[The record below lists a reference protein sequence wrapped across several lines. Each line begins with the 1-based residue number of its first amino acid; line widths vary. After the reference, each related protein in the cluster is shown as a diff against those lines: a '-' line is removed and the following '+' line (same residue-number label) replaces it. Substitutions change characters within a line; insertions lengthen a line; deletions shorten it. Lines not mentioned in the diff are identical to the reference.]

1 MRESNTIASI
11 REVSRIWAIGAVHG
25 DASRL
30 QAIHNE
36 LHPQLRPDDA
46 LVYLGN
52 YLGYGAQIVE
62 TVDELLDFRRRFL
75 AQTPLRFPDDIVYLR
90 GSQEEMWQK
99 LLQLQFASDPVSI
112 LNWVISRGVDATLKA
127 YGGSVDEGNYAATGG
142 TMQINNW
149 TRSLRDGQRAH
160 PGHDTLMAHLKR
172 AAASKNGALLFVNCG
187 IDPQRP
193 LAAQSDSFWWA
204 ARSFD
209 GIASRYDDFERVIR
223 GYDPEHGGFSETD
236 FTVTLDGG
244 CGFGGK
250 LIAACF
256 DGRGAI
262 LESFEV

>member
-11 REVSRIWAIGAVHG
+11 REVSRIWAVGSVHG
-25 DASRL
+25 DAERLSALHSELESRL
-30 QAIHNE
+30 RQN
-36 LHPQLRPDDA
+36 DA

-52 YLGYGAQIVE
+52 YLGYGERIVE
-62 TVDELLDFRRRFL
+62 TVDELLDFRRRVL
-75 AQTPLRFPDDIVYLR
+75 AQPPLRFPDDIVYLR

-112 LNWVISRGVDATLKA
+112 LKWVMSRGVDATMKA
-127 YGGSVDEGNYAATGG
+127 YGGSVEAGSYATTGG

-149 TRSLRDGQRAH
+149 TRSLRDEQRTHA
-160 PGHDTLMAHLKR
+160 GHDTLMAHLKR
-172 AAASKNGALLFVNCG
+172 AAACVDGSLLFVNCG

-204 ARSFD
+204 GRSFD
-209 GIASRYDDFERVIR
+209 GVSSRYEGFVRVVR
-223 GYDPEHGGFSETD
+223 GYDPEHRGFEETE

-256 DGRGAI
+256 DRTGAI